1 MDKTFKTDGSG
12 EITFNKCDSLTYGE
26 NVVTVGLET
35 YSEYEKIRRAELKAY
50 LREIVREIV
59 KEILEEEETMVTI
72 E

>member
-1 MDKTFKTDGSG
+1 MNKTYVNDDNN
-12 EITFNKCDSLTYGE
+12 EITFDKCDSLTYGE